1 MVRIFLSFILCVT
14 SFVSAKTPQI
24 TSETVLKKTD
34 EILKAHVRYKYLTP
48 ELIERI
54 LNNYLE
60 QLDAGKTYLV
70 EEEVKLWTSPS
81 KELVAKVHGDFLEG
95 RFPEFERIHALMVN
109 AIERRNRIE
118 EEIQSET
125 LPEKVSA
132 EEFKDLKWCAS
143 EAELQDRLLRL
154 RALQFDAASKIDDEL
169 EAKTVQ
175 RIEKRRIKRQE
186 EVIGDSTETR
196 TQFILVSILKSV
208 ASALDTHTAY
218 FTPQEATQFM
228 INVQQRL
235 FGIGAQL
242 RDDLN
247 GFTVVR
253 IVEGGPAHQR
263 KDLKLRDRIVAV
275 DGEPVV
281 GMDIFDAVE
290 LIRGEEG
297 TLVKLTVIR
306 EEGEEKAE
314 TKLDIEIERGEVVLK
329 EARIESSYEPFGN
342 GAIAYIKLHSFYQD
356 PENSSAQDLREELSR
371 LMAEHPMKGVILDLR
386 HNSGG
391 LLSQAVAVTGLFIT
405 KGVVVSIKD
414 DVGTLQHLRDLD
426 GKMLWDGPLVVLINR
441 ASASAAEIV
450 AQTLQDY
457 GRAIVVGDDHSY
469 GKGSFQTF
477 TLQATG
483 KGTVDPQGEYKV
495 TRGIYYT
502 VSGKSPQLVGVGAD
516 VIVPGVLSEMDIG
529 EQYAKYPL
537 EGDHIPENF
546 DDQLADVPRSQRE
559 KIKHLYKFDLQAK
572 LQHFTK
578 HVDVLAKNSK
588 ERVKN
593 NRNYQN
599 FLKEIKKN
607 DVEGE
612 ESEIFGQN
620 DLQLFETYN
629 VMKDLILLALE

>member
-297 TLVKLTVIR
+297 TLVT
-306 EEGEEKAE
+306 AM
-314 TKLDIEIERGEVVLK
+314 
-329 EARIESSYEPFGN
+329 P
-342 GAIAYIKLHSFYQD
+342 
-356 PENSSAQDLREELSR
+356 
-371 LMAEHPMKGVILDLR
+371 
-386 HNSGG
+386 
-391 LLSQAVAVTGLFIT
+391 
-405 KGVVVSIKD
+405 
-414 DVGTLQHLRDLD
+414 
-426 GKMLWDGPLVVLINR
+426 
-441 ASASAAEIV
+441 
-450 AQTLQDY
+450 
-457 GRAIVVGDDHSY
+457 
-469 GKGSFQTF
+469 
-477 TLQATG
+477 
-483 KGTVDPQGEYKV
+483 
-495 TRGIYYT
+495 
-502 VSGKSPQLVGVGAD
+502 
-516 VIVPGVLSEMDIG
+516 
-529 EQYAKYPL
+529 
-537 EGDHIPENF
+537 
-546 DDQLADVPRSQRE
+546 
-559 KIKHLYKFDLQAK
+559 
-572 LQHFTK
+572 
-578 HVDVLAKNSK
+578 
-588 ERVKN
+588 
-593 NRNYQN
+593 
-599 FLKEIKKN
+599 
-607 DVEGE
+607 
-612 ESEIFGQN
+612 
-620 DLQLFETYN
+620 
-629 VMKDLILLALE
+629 